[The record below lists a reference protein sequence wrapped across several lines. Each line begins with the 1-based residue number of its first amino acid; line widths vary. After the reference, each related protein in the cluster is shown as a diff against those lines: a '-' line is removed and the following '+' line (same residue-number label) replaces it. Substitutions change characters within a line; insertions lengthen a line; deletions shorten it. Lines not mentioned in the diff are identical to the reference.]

1 MVTRLECITI
11 NPHIKIAQQWQFHYS
26 VGMSIPFFINIFFC
40 RNRDLSLLIESC
52 ILSQI
57 FVG

>member
-11 NPHIKIAQQWQFHYS
+11 NPHIKIAQQCNFSLLCGDVYS
-26 VGMSIPFFINIFFC
+26 LLYQHFFF